1 MSRVS
6 ARHRKPSRSATR
18 TGAPARIGTPTRH
31 RQRWPVASAL
41 RHKPAWAAATV
52 AGLALI
58 ASAGLAAPRWMG
70 GPPPRPAAVDNAGG
84 LHSPQASAQ
93 TDTQLSRQT
102 GAELISNAAA
112 GSSRPRIKHIHKR
125 RAHPSAQPSPSSV
138 PSPSSTVGGP
148 VTRDTNCAPSP
159 HSCGFPDA
167 TNTGPSPGTALRSVP
182 SQVSSGP
189 GWSWSNGG
197 VEISGA
203 GTVFAGYAVHGTVD
217 VTASNVTVRDDTI
230 TATGEG
236 FGVAIRH
243 ASGTTIED
251 CDISS
256 PSAGAGRLMVGIKDI
271 YGDASGTKV
280 IGNNIWHTST
290 GVQMGAGLIQGNYIH
305 DLGLTGD
312 DHLNGTTSNGSTT
325 PLAIIHNTILNP
337 HGQTDAI
344 SLFED
349 FGTEANREISDNLIA
364 GGGYTIY
371 GGQNPGGPRAHNIR
385 ITNNRFATIYYQ
397 NGGFWGPVAAFDPS
411 GPGNVWSGNVWDS
424 TGQAV
429 SD

>member
-1 MSRVS
+1 VSRVS
-6 ARHRKPSRSATR
+6 ARHRKPSRSAAR

-31 RQRWPVASAL
+31 HQRWPVASAR

-58 ASAGLAAPRWMG
+58 AAAGLTAPRWMG
-70 GPPPRPAAVDNAGG
+70 GPPPRTAAMDNAGG
-84 LHSPQASAQ
+84 LHSSQASVQ
-93 TDTQLSRQT
+93 TDTALSRQA
-102 GAELISNAAA
+102 GAGAISNAMA
-112 GSSRPRIKHIHKR
+112 SFSRSRIHKR
-125 RAHPSAQPSPSSV
+125 RAHPSAQPSPSG
-138 PSPSSTVGGP
+138 TAGGA

-159 HSCGFPDA
+159 HACGFPDA
-167 TNTGPSPGTALRSVP
+167 TNTGPRVRSLRSVP
-182 SQVSSGP
+182 GQVSSGP

-203 GTVFAGYAVHGTVD
+203 GTVFAGFAVDGTVD
-217 VTASNVTVRDDTI
+217 VTASNVTIRDDTI
-230 TATGEG
+230 TATGDSM
-236 FGVAIRH
+236 GVAIRH
-243 ASGTTIED
+243 ASNTTIED

-305 DLGLTGD
+305 DLGMTGD

-325 PLAIIHNTILNP
+325 PLAIIGNTILNP

-349 FGTEANREISDNLIA
+349 FGTEANRQISGNLIA

-371 GGQNPGGPRAHNIR
+371 GGQNPGGPQAHNIR
-385 ITNNRFATIYYQ
+385 ITGNRFATTYFH
-397 NGGFWGPVAAFDPS
+397 NGGFWGPVTAFDPS

-424 TGQAV
+424 TGQPV

>member
-1 MSRVS
+1 VL
-6 ARHRKPSRSATR
+6 RHR
-18 TGAPARIGTPTRH
+18 
-31 RQRWPVASAL
+31 
-41 RHKPAWAAATV
+41 PAWAAATV

-58 ASAGLAAPRWMG
+58 VAAGLAAPHLMG
-70 GPPPRPAAVDNAGG
+70 EPAPRPAAMDNAGG
-84 LHSPQASAQ
+84 LHSHQASARP
-93 TDTQLSRQT
+93 DTQLDRQA
-102 GAELISNAAA
+102 GAGLISNATA
-112 GSSRPRIKHIHKR
+112 GSSRPRIAHVHKR
-125 RAHPSAQPSPSSV
+125 RVRPSAQPSPSGGVSAV
-138 PSPSSTVGGP
+138 SGP
-148 VTRDTNCAPSP
+148 VTRHTDCAASP

-167 TNTGPSPGTALRSVP
+167 TNTGPRPGTALRSVP

-189 GWSWSNGG
+189 GWSWSDGG

-203 GTVFAGYAVHGTVD
+203 GTVFAGYAVDGTVD
-217 VTASNVTVRDDTI
+217 VTASNVTVRDDAI
-230 TATGEG
+230 TVTGDS

-243 ASGTTIED
+243 ASSTTIEY

-256 PSAGAGRLMVGIKDI
+256 PSAGGGRLMVGIKDI

-280 IGNNIWHTST
+280 VGNNIWHTST
-290 GVQMGAGLIQGNYIH
+290 GVQMGGGLIQGNYIH

-325 PLAIIHNTILNP
+325 PLAIIHNTVFNP

-349 FGTEANREISDNLIA
+349 FGTEANREIRDNLVA

-371 GGQNPGGPRAHNIR
+371 GGQNPGGPRASNIR
-385 ITNNRFATIYYQ
+385 ITGNRFATIYFQ
-397 NGGFWGPVAAFDPS
+397 KGGYWGPVAAFDPS

-424 TGQAV
+424 TGQPV
-429 SD
+429 SA

>member
-1 MSRVS
+1 VSRVS
-6 ARHRKPSRSATR
+6 ARHRKPSRSAAR
-18 TGAPARIGTPTRH
+18 TGTPARIGTPTRH

-58 ASAGLAAPRWMG
+58 ASAGLAAPRLMG
-70 GPPPRPAAVDNAGG
+70 GPPPRPAALDSAGG
-84 LHSPQASAQ
+84 LHSSTARPQ
-93 TDTQLSRQT
+93 TDTQLSRPA
-102 GAELISNAAA
+102 GAD
-112 GSSRPRIKHIHKR
+112 SSRPRIKHIHKR
-125 RAHPSAQPSPSSV
+125 RAHPSAQPSPSA
-138 PSPSSTVGGP
+138 TVGGP

-182 SQVSSGP
+182 GQVSSGP

-217 VTASNVTVRDDTI
+217 VTASNVTVRDDAI
-230 TATGEG
+230 TVTGDS

-251 CDISS
+251 CAISS

-305 DLGLTGD
+305 DLAMTGD

-337 HGQTDAI
+337 H
-344 SLFED
+344 
-349 FGTEANREISDNLIA
+349 EANREIRDNLIA

-371 GGQNPGGPRAHNIR
+371 GGQNPGGPQAHNIR
-385 ITNNRFATIYYQ
+385 ITGNRFATTYFQ

-429 SD
+429 SA